1 MRVMEP
7 SGFRTFPMSFW
18 LPRILWSIVAC
29 GVLAVGMLLFTLTV
43 LSDTKWVK
51 ESLISMLEGTVGG
64 PIQIETLNLNLFPSP
79 AIHLAGLSF
88 ETHDPG
94 FVAIHANQVEVG
106 IGWGSLWNKKLLI
119 NRAVIDQPELTLEV
133 PLVTKEEERVTRQ
146 FPSIQEFVIRNGI
159 LHLIH
164 TSLLPGQN
172 MGLDWE
178 AIQLSVMDVESD
190 GSALIHLSAQI
201 PEPQPSSAL
210 TLDGTITILEKDD
223 SSPPQEDRSGL
234 PAVEVQGQLEVSQ
247 FHLGRLVQFLRGHT
261 LETPIPTR
269 ANLQG
274 NVSYIFQ
281 QENDLYSFRSFQVSL
296 DEWSFSAQGSIA
308 NVLHDS
314 PWLNVSGST
323 QPIAIE
329 RFQELL
335 PDDWIPPQL
344 QTFLQDHQVTGTM
357 ELQRGSLNGP
367 LDGNGSWEGKGV
379 VALNG
384 GQYLPAP
391 PGQPLITNVGATV
404 TFAPSVVQIS
414 QVRGTITPLTVTAPE
429 AKLSREKEIVRLS
442 IPTFQISEG
451 DWSLNG
457 TAAFTDSQN
466 APPALTVSGSAMPI
480 SIQRLANILPEPWRP
495 VSVQTTLTERDID
508 GEMELL
514 TGSVKWIGDEANT
527 LISDGVIRVTNGQV
541 LVDPH
546 HPPLTH
552 LSGAVV
558 FDSNL
563 VRVLNVKATMETS
576 KVMVKEATLEWKD
589 PDIFMDLQGEGLLS
603 AHDVHQALLRDPR
616 SHSLAQPLSLYHD
629 VQGNM
634 HLSTR
639 ITGPLTNPSQLHILD
654 GDLVLDRMHL
664 STSED
669 RLPLN
674 HITGHLSFDEEQIQI
689 HRFNG
694 MLGKSPVDL
703 KGQWSFRQ
711 DSKAS
716 NLTMAGMW
724 SSTDLQTLFSSV
736 VQAFS
741 TFEGSIG
748 TTLTMSG
755 SSLRPDYHAE
765 FDLTNIALATKG
777 LFHKP
782 SGVPAVLKAKGTIQG
797 NKTIRM
803 TKGILSI
810 PPYSL
815 EAQGQLSWADR
826 PYVRGFLQTE
836 SGTGAMFPPGVFIGE
851 KKLGLSSLGITWGLE
866 GKNWDWTTWSMKG
879 KIEGTN
885 RNSESTTSNTNKE
898 VKSASFQWAQKN
910 QRGKGELTLKD
921 IPIENLLGL
930 RAATPSPLT
939 GTASLVTSL
948 HMSLGNQ
955 ELIQRSLS
963 GKGHAQLRQ
972 GLIQTGPV
980 LSRILGILNVPGLLM
995 GKVNLLEEG
1004 LPYDQIEG
1012 SFVIENG
1019 LLNSQDLALKSPVI
1033 KLTAAGTYDLP
1044 TEKLNGMVAVSPFG
1058 AYSGL
1063 LKDIPLFGYLMKGE
1077 RKGLMTALFE
1087 VKGPRTKPDITYLPL
1102 ESFSGGLKGLA
1113 QFAVDVLKN
1122 VVTIPIPDTE
1132 SQNADRT
1139 SR

>member
-7 SGFRTFPMSFW
+7 SELRTFPVSFW

-29 GVLAVGMLLFTLTV
+29 GMLAVGILLFTLTV

-51 ESLISMLEGTVGG
+51 ESLISMLEGTAGG

-94 FVAIHANQVEVG
+94 LVALHAKQVEVG
-106 IGWGSLWNKKLLI
+106 IGWRSLWDKKLFI

-133 PLVTKEEERVTRQ
+133 PLVTKEEETVTRQ
-146 FPSIQEFVIRNGI
+146 FPSIQEFAIRNGI

-164 TSLLPGQN
+164 NSPLPAQK
-172 MGLDWE
+172 MGLHWE
-178 AIQLSVMDVESD
+178 AIQLSVVDLASE
-190 GSALIHLSAQI
+190 GSALIHLSALI
-201 PEPQPSSAL
+201 PEPQPSSSL
-210 TLDGTITILEKDD
+210 TLDGTMMLLEKDD
-223 SSPPQEDRSGL
+223 TSPHQEDRPGF

-247 FHLGRLVQFLRGHT
+247 FHLGRLIQFLRGHT
-261 LETPIPTR
+261 LEKPIQTQ
-269 ANLQG
+269 ANFQG
-274 NVSYIFQ
+274 AFTFTVQ
-281 QENDLYSFRSFQVSL
+281 QEQDLLDFQSFQVAL
-296 DEWSFSAQGSIA
+296 DEWSFAGQGSIA
-308 NVLHDS
+308 NVLHES
-314 PWLNVSGST
+314 PWLKVSGST

-329 RFQELL
+329 RLPDL
-335 PDDWIPPQL
+335 IPDDWLPTEFP
-344 QTFLQDHQVTGTM
+344 TFLRDHQIAGTIA
-357 ELQRGSLNGP
+357 LQRGLIGGP
-367 LDGNGSWEGKGV
+367 LDGNGSWEAKGA

-384 GQYLPAP
+384 GQYLPAM
-391 PGQPLITNVGATV
+391 GQPLMTNLGATV
-404 TFAPSVVQIS
+404 TFAPSVIQIS
-414 QVRGTITPLTVTAPE
+414 QFHGTITPLTITAPE
-429 AKLSREKEIVRLS
+429 AKLSREEEIVRLS

-451 DWSLNG
+451 DWDLNG
-457 TAAFTDSQN
+457 TATFTDSQN
-466 APPALTVSGSAMPI
+466 APPTLTVSGSALPI
-480 SIQRLANILPEPWRP
+480 SIQRLAIILPEPWRP
-495 VSVQTTLTERDID
+495 VSIQTTLTERDLD
-508 GEMELL
+508 GEIELL

-527 LISDGVIRVTNGQV
+527 VISEGVIRVANGQV

-546 HPPLTH
+546 HPLMTEI
-552 LSGAVV
+552 SAAVV
-558 FDSNL
+558 FDDNL
-563 VRVLNVKATMETS
+563 VRVLNAKATMEAS
-576 KVMVKEATLEWKD
+576 KLLVKEATLEWKD

-616 SHSLAQPLSLYHD
+616 SHSLVQPLSLYHD

-639 ITGPLTNPSQLHILD
+639 ITGPLTHPSQWHILD
-654 GDLVLDRMHL
+654 GDLVLNRMHL

-674 HITGHLSFDEEQIQI
+674 HLTGHLSFDEEQFHI

-694 MLGKSPVDL
+694 MLGKSPVDI
-703 KGQWSFRQ
+703 KGQWSFRK

-716 NLTMAGMW
+716 NLTIGSLW
-724 SSTDLQTLFSSV
+724 SSIDLQTLFPSL
-736 VQAFS
+736 VQTFS
-741 TFEGSIG
+741 NFEGLVR
-748 TTLTMSG
+748 TTLTLSG
-755 SSLRPDYHAE
+755 SNLRPEYHAE
-765 FDLTNIALATKG
+765 LDLTNIALTTNG

-782 SGVPAVLKAKGTIQG
+782 SGVPAIVHAKGTI
-797 NKTIRM
+797 KEDKAIRM
-803 TKGILSI
+803 TKGTLSI

-815 EAQGQLSWADR
+815 EAQGQLSWSDR

-836 SGTGAMFPPGVFIGE
+836 SGTGAMFPPGVVIGE
-851 KKLGLSSLGITWGLE
+851 KKLGLSSLGITWGLD

-885 RNSESTTSNTNKE
+885 RNSESTTSKTNKE

-921 IPIENLLGL
+921 IPIESLLVPQSD
-930 RAATPSPLT
+930 TPSPLT

-948 HMSLGNQ
+948 HMSLGSQ
-955 ELIQRSLS
+955 ELIQRSLT
-963 GKGHAQLRQ
+963 GKGHAQLQQ

-980 LSRILGILNVPGLLM
+980 LSKILGILNVPSLLM

-1012 SFVIENG
+1012 SFAIENG
-1019 LLNSQDLALKSPVI
+1019 LLSSQDLALKSPVI

-1063 LKDIPLFGYLMKGE
+1063 LKDIPLFGSLMKGD

-1087 VKGPRTKPDITYLPL
+1087 VKGPRTEPDITYLPL
-1102 ESFSGGLKGLA
+1102 ESLSGGLKGLA
-1113 QFAVDVLKN
+1113 QFAVDVLTN
-1122 VVTIPIPDTE
+1122 VITLPIPDTE

-1139 SR
+1139 SK